1 MVMSSVLYRRARI
14 STLAGIVGIS
24 ATIVVALSSPAEAAR
39 RKHRRV
45 SGGYAPPYAA
55 MVVDAKTGRVLH
67 AQNEDAPR
75 HPASVT
81 KVMTLYLLF
90 EQLEKGRIAL
100 DTPLQ
105 VSANASRQAPSKL
118 GLRPGS
124 TIEVEDAIKALV
136 TKSANDIAVVVA
148 ENLGGSEEAFAEQM
162 TRKAR
167 SLGMTRTVYRN
178 ASGLPDPEQIT
189 TARDLTILGRAIQE
203 RFPKQYRYFQT
214 RVFHYAGQSHRNH
227 NKLLGRVEGVDG
239 IKTGFTRASGF
250 NLLTSAKDGER
261 HIVAAILGG
270 RSGGSRDA
278 AMAAL
283 VNANLPRAYAGA
295 RTAPMIAEAS
305 ERPRPAVISEATRR
319 PEPQVDS
326 TATVQA
332 PGRAKPQPLDTTTR
346 PIVATTTPTS
356 LRWSVGPQPVP
367 QAAQAYAPV
376 ESAIEPPARPQELA
390 QPLAQAA
397 PQPLAA
403 APPAPAPKIEAR
415 LPDIVVAR
423 PEPAAKVEVAAR
435 PDATARPEPV
445 EPPRREAHRSFQMT
459 RWVIQLGAPE
469 DEGKAR
475 ELLEEARQAARGVL
489 AKAAPFTEKVVR
501 DGATLYRA
509 RFSGFDEADDAQEAC
524 KSLKRSGFACFATRS

>member
-1 MVMSSVLYRRARI
+1 MVVSSVLGRRARF
-14 STLAGIVGIS
+14 STLAGLIGVS
-24 ATIVVALSSPAEAAR
+24 ATLFVSLSTPAEAAR
-39 RKHRRV
+39 RKHRRHV
-45 SGGYAPPYAA
+45 AAYAPPYAA

-136 TKSANDIAVVVA
+136 TKSANDVAVVVA

-167 SLGMTRTVYRN
+167 ALGMTHTVYRN

-214 RVFHYAGQSHRNH
+214 RVFHYAGAAHRNH

-270 RSGGSRDA
+270 RSGGARDA
-278 AMAAL
+278 AMASL
-283 VNANLPRAYAGA
+283 VNSNLPRAYAGA

-305 ERPRPAVISEATRR
+305 DRPRPAVISEATRPR

-326 TATVQA
+326 TATVA
-332 PGRAKPQPLDTTTR
+332 SARPKPQPLDVGATR

-356 LRWSVGPQPVP
+356 LRWSVGPQAVP
-367 QAAQAYAPV
+367 SNAQGYAPA
-376 ESAIEPPARPQELA
+376 ESAIEPPARPQGLA
-390 QPLAQAA
+390 QPPAQPA

-403 APPAPAPKIEAR
+403 APAAPAPKIEAR
-415 LPDIVVAR
+415 LPEVVVAR
-423 PEPAAKVEVAAR
+423 PEPAAKPEAIAR
-435 PDATARPEPV
+435 AEPV
-445 EPPRREAHRSFQMT
+445 EQPRPAHRPAASVPMT
-459 RWVIQLGAPE
+459 RWVIQLGAPD
-469 DEGKAR
+469 DEGKAK
-475 ELLEEARQAARGVL
+475 EILEEARQAVRGVL
-489 AKAAPFTEKVVR
+489 AKASPFTEKVVR

-524 KSLKRSGFACFATRS
+524 KSLKRNGFACFATRS

>member
-1 MVMSSVLYRRARI
+1 MVMSSVLCRRARI
-14 STLAGIVGIS
+14 STLAGIVGVS
-24 ATIVVALSSPAEAAR
+24 ATLLVALSSPAEAAR

-136 TKSANDIAVVVA
+136 TKSANDVAVVVA

-167 SLGMTRTVYRN
+167 ALGMTRTVYRN

-203 RFPKQYRYFQT
+203 RFPKQYRYFAT
-214 RVFHYAGQSHRNH
+214 RVFNYGRAAYRNH

-261 HIVAAILGG
+261 HIVAAVLGG
-270 RSGGSRDA
+270 RSGGARDA
-278 AMAAL
+278 AMASL

-295 RTAPMIAEAS
+295 RTAPMIAEVS
-305 ERPRPAVISEATRR
+305 DRPRPAVISEATRR
-319 PEPQVDS
+319 PEPQVDT
-326 TATVQA
+326 TATVA
-332 PGRAKPQPLDTTTR
+332 SAGRAKPQPLDTATR
-346 PIVATTTPTS
+346 PIVATTTPTN

-376 ESAIEPPARPQELA
+376 ESAIEPPARPQALA
-390 QPLAQAA
+390 QPA
-397 PQPLAA
+397 PQSLAA
-403 APPAPAPKIEAR
+403 APAAPAPKIEAR

-423 PEPAAKVEVAAR
+423 PEPAARPEVAKAEVAAK
-435 PDATARPEPV
+435 PEPV
-445 EPPRREAHRSFQMT
+445 EPPRREVHRPFQMS

-469 DEGKAR
+469 DEGKAK
-475 ELLEEARQAARGVL
+475 EILEEARQAARGVL